1 MLKREECV
9 APNVSDTKYHF
20 ECTHSLHVM
29 INITLHN
36 GQTTSQ
42 QGRQKLQHIW
52 GNWMLIW
59 KSSCPKLERFTLH
72 ESLKRFHIVVERLY
86 PIAMKL

>member
-42 QGRQKLQHIW
+42 QGRQKLQHI
-52 GNWMLIW
+52 
-59 KSSCPKLERFTLH
+59 
-72 ESLKRFHIVVERLY
+72 
-86 PIAMKL
+86 